1 MTGPPIVFVVT
12 TINAPTP
19 GIQTI
24 AKRLPQGCRFI
35 VIGDRKTHAPWSEPG
50 VEFYSIDDQSE
61 IDLRC
66 STVIPENSYSRKM
79 LGYLLAA
86 NLNCTWI
93 RETDDDNLPYETFFD
108 LPPDVAHVR
117 VPLPVNDWV
126 NIYSYFTER
135 FVWPRGFPLH
145 RLHDPGRTKAL
156 CSRPTSVSQPII
168 VQSLADGDPDVDA
181 IYRLTAPTLE
191 SIAFE
196 SREPLLVPRGAWS
209 PFNSQ
214 VTTWH
219 RDLLPLMYLPST
231 CSFRMTD
238 IWRSFVAQRLLPGL
252 GGSLV
257 VTSAEVFQARNEH
270 DLMRDF
276 RDEIEGYVGYESFV
290 SALNLASIT
299 GTASSLIEDMRIIYR
314 DLVNLSFFAEDELP
328 ILDAWLYD
336 VAAVGW
342 TA

>member
-1 MTGPPIVFVVT
+1 VTGPPIVFVVT

-19 GIQTI
+19 GIQAI
-24 AKRLPQGCRFI
+24 AERLAQGCKFI
-35 VIGDRKTHAPWSEPG
+35 VIGDRKTHAPWSHPG
-50 VEFYSIDDQSE
+50 VEFYSIFDQSE
-61 IDLRC
+61 IDFRC

-86 NLNCTWI
+86 NLDCTWI
-93 RETDDDNLPYETFFD
+93 RETDDDNLPYEMFLN

-117 VPLPVNDWV
+117 VPLPVNEWV
-126 NIYSYFTER
+126 NIYSYFTDR

-145 RLHDPGRTKAL
+145 RLHDPDRTTAL
-156 CSRPTSVSQPII
+156 CTLPTSVSQPMIQ
-168 VQSLADGDPDVDA
+168 QSLADGDPDVDA
-181 IYRLTAPTLE
+181 VYRLTAP
-191 SIAFE
+191 
-196 SREPLLVPRGAWS
+196 SREPITFENREALLVPRDAWS

-214 VTTWH
+214 ATTWH

-238 IWRSFVAQRLLPGL
+238 IWRSFIAQRLLPGL

-257 VTSAEVFQARNEH
+257 VTSPEVFQARNEH

-290 SALNLASIT
+290 RALELAAIT
-299 GTASSLIEDMRIIYR
+299 GTPGSLVEDMRIIYR
-314 DLVNLSFFAEDELP
+314 DLVSLSFFTADELP
-328 ILDAWLYD
+328 ILDAWLHD
-336 VAAVGW
+336 VTAVGW